1 MASQRLR
8 AQRDLFA
15 EVQATSR
22 LTPETRQALL
32 MLLEKLL
39 REVVAVG
46 SVDRESGDEQDHA

>member
-1 MASQRLR
+1 MARHGLR

-15 EVQATSR
+15 VVQATSH

-32 MLLEKLL
+32 VLLEKLL
-39 REVVAVG
+39 REVGAVG

>member
-1 MASQRLR
+1 MAHHGLR

-15 EVQATSR
+15 VVQATSR

-32 MLLEKLL
+32 VLLEKLL